1 MQKLEADYSR
11 LPKSLTADQQLL
23 LKPKHQLD
31 HVESTRL
38 AHLFGWSNN
47 PIAEYFQKAPAQH
60 RAQPRVD
67 QARLSLVST
76 RCMWRKTFLVKM
88 ENRTGF
94 MWTNL
99 KPPFISLSTRSQK
112 NKLDKTQYQ
121 PLYTVQREEIRNEYT
136 MKHIKE
142 ETKGWT
148 VGPLDFVGHGRTI
161 SLGKTSFNGLCFWH
175 PALSAKQMHA
185 MKASW
190 DTRSRYTPGMRKL
203 ATSQIPAEKAWRSKI
218 KSALVKAGA
227 AKSTH
232 ADFFAKEITKQ
243 RRQERAELKRQIVA
257 LTADSTKARSLG
269 PRATARFKNRSQI
282 SSLAERWKELSIPT

>member
-31 HVESTRL
+31 HVESMRL

-99 KPPFISLSTRSQK
+99 KPPFISLSTRS
-112 NKLDKTQYQ
+112 D
-121 PLYTVQREEIRNEYT
+121 R
-136 MKHIKE
+136 
-142 ETKGWT
+142 
-148 VGPLDFVGHGRTI
+148 
-161 SLGKTSFNGLCFWH
+161 FNGLCFWH